1 MPKQADT
8 MSPTASEDPLLFR
21 IKEKKQLPVRAVE
34 PVASLVDAVRHR
46 AGETGCGDVSRD
58 ELVAAL
64 LVAASRASDEDL
76 HAWVGA
82 YRRTRL
88 SDVEG

>member
-8 MSPTASEDPLLFR
+8 VSPSASEDPLLFR
-21 IKEKKQLPVRAVE
+21 IREKKQLPVRAVQ
-34 PVASLVDAVRHR
+34 PVASLLDAVRHR

-64 LVAASRASDEDL
+64 LVAGSRASDDEL
-76 HAWVGA
+76 HDWVEA

-88 SDVEG
+88 SDLP